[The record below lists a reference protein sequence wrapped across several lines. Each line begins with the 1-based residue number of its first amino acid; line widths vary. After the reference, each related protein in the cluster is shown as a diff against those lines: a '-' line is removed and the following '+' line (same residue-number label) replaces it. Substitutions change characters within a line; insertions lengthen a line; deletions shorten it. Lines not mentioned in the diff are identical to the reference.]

1 MYSTAKLVFEWDVNP
16 FDRVGSDSR
25 GPLASSVLGLR
36 ESDDFVYEWLS
47 GLPTRAVV
55 IVVCSYFY
63 ATPSKAYYCHRPA
76 TLFTPRLASITSPPG
91 MLLGD

>member
-1 MYSTAKLVFEWDVNP
+1 MYSTAKLVFKWDVNP

-47 GLPTRAVV
+47 GLPTHAIV
-55 IVVCSYFY
+55 IAVCSYFF

-76 TLFTPRLASITSPPG
+76 QLLNPRFASIASPPG
-91 MLLGD
+91 MLLGG